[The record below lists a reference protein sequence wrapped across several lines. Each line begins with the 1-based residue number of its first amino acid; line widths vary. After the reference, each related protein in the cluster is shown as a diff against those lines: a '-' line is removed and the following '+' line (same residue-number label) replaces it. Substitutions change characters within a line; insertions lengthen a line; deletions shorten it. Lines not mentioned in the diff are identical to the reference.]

1 MPMANTYADPRYAEA
16 YAHLE
21 FPGTYYLAFR
31 DLPAALARHA
41 RGPAALDFGC
51 GAGRST
57 RFLRRCG
64 FEATGVDI
72 AEEMLRRAREQD
84 PAGEYRL
91 VPDGDLGCLA
101 DASFDVVLSAF
112 TFDNV
117 PTRDRKLR
125 ALRELRRVL
134 RHDGALVNLVSSP
147 EIYTHE
153 WVSFSTSDF
162 PENRRAASGDT
173 VRIVNLAVADPRP
186 VEDVLWTDEA
196 YHDVYR
202 AAGLVAVETL
212 RPLGRPDEPF
222 PWVSETTIPPW
233 AVYVLARAS

>member
-1 MPMANTYADPRYAEA
+1 
-16 YAHLE
+16 
-21 FPGTYYLAFR
+21 
-31 DLPAALARHA
+31 
-41 RGPAALDFGC
+41 
-51 GAGRST
+51 
-57 RFLRRCG
+57 
-64 FEATGVDI
+64 
-72 AEEMLRRAREQD
+72 MLRRAREQD

-101 DASFDVVLSAF
+101 DASFDVALSAF

-162 PENRRAASGDT
+162 PENRRAASSDT
-173 VRIVNLAVADPRP
+173 VRIVNLAVADRRP
-186 VEDVLWTDEA
+186 IEDVLWTDDA
-196 YHDVYR
+196 YHEVYR
-202 AAGLVAVETL
+202 AAGLVVVETL
-212 RPLGRPDEPF
+212 RPLARADEPY
-222 PWVSETTIPPW
+222 PWVSELTIPPW
-233 AVYVLARAS
+233 VVYVLARAS